1 MISLKLRRNQL
12 QAAAGGWDRE
22 GRPWA
27 AHGADAGRQDA
38 PLVLSSDYP
47 CGPLDPLH
55 NLRAAVDRRLPDGRT
70 LQPDQAL
77 TPQEAVRAA
86 TVDAAASLGLGT
98 PARAGLV
105 PGEPADLV
113 VCDGDPFTPATR
125 VTQTWVAGTLAW
137 PAPDPPDTDTAA
149 HRPTTR
155 PDLPAPATPSC
166 NPQRRCDTT
175 TQGGQPP

>member
-1 MISLKLRRNQL
+1 
-12 QAAAGGWDRE
+12 
-22 GRPWA
+22 
-27 AHGADAGRQDA
+27 
-38 PLVLSSDYP
+38 VLSSDYP

-86 TVDAAASLGLGT
+86 TVDAAASLGLGA

>member
-1 MISLKLRRNQL
+1 M
-12 QAAAGGWDRE
+12 
-22 GRPWA
+22 
-27 AHGADAGRQDA
+27 
-38 PLVLSSDYP
+38 LSSDYP

-137 PAPDPPDTDTAA
+137 PTPDPPDTDTAA

>member
-1 MISLKLRRNQL
+1 MGSPWSGCRPPGCSAGAQLRLPLRPAGPAAQPARGRGP
-12 QAAAGGWDRE
+12 AAAR
-22 GRPWA
+22 RPDPA
-27 AHGADAGRQDA
+27 ARPGA
-38 PLVLSSDYP
+38 
-47 CGPLDPLH
+47 H
-55 NLRAAVDRRLPDGRT
+55 
-70 LQPDQAL
+70 
-77 TPQEAVRAA
+77 PQEAVRAA

-137 PAPDPPDTDTAA
+137 PTPDPPDTDTAA

>member
-12 QAAAGGWDRE
+12 HAAAGGWDRE

-137 PAPDPPDTDTAA
+137 PTPDPPDTDTAA